1 MSIFLKTLNSGEMF
15 LGVGLGYPHDSS
27 VASWFSGWFLGLL
40 LSGSIMISNKRE
52 EAQIKTVTAK
62 RKNIAKT
69 STALSDCDKLSLN
82 VCLNLASL

>member
-15 LGVGLGYPHDSS
+15 LGVGLGYPYDSS

-62 RKNIAKT
+62 KKKT
-69 STALSDCDKLSLN
+69 LQRLAQP
-82 VCLNLASL
+82 CLIVTSWA